1 MNDSLHI
8 AEIAPAATRSADK
21 LITELFDIIDG
32 CRWEELGSVFAEDCV
47 YSRPGYEPIVGLA
60 QVRRFYQQERI
71 VASGGHAVECTV
83 SDVGA
88 AACWG
93 RFHGTSKTGD
103 ELDEGFADTYRV
115 RDGKIVFRKTYFY
128 RAAM

>member
-1 MNDSLHI
+1 MNDSLRTV
-8 AEIAPAATRSADK
+8 EIPPAATRSADR
-21 LITELFDIIDG
+21 LITDLFDIIDG
-32 CRWEELGSVFAEDCV
+32 CRWEDLGSVFAEDCV

-60 QVRRFYQQERI
+60 RLTHFYQHERI

-83 SDVGA
+83 SDLGA

-93 RFHGTSKTGD
+93 RFHGKSKTGE

-115 RDGKIVFRKTYFY
+115 RDGKIVFRTTYFY